1 MQSIKRRYQSFK
13 KKYELVRRK
22 SYEAFGSSKYSR
34 ASLNDIDRKLE
45 KYLDYRNGFFIEVG
59 GNDGFNQSNT
69 YYLEKFRD
77 WQGILVEGI
86 PDLYNKCVRE
96 RKNSK
101 VFNYALVSADF
112 KESHITMSYA
122 YLMSF
127 VKGALKS
134 NDAETNYLKEW
145 IIGEKKCNKRDV
157 VSYEIKVPTK
167 TLTAILDECNVEEI
181 DFFSLDVEGYELN
194 VLKGLDFKR
203 YKPKYMLIEARFKEE
218 IDEYISD
225 LYVQVD
231 QLSYHDFL
239 YKCKT
244 K

>member
-34 ASLNDIDRKLE
+34 ASLNDLDRKLE

-96 RKNSK
+96 RKKSK
-101 VFNYALVSADF
+101 IFNYALVSDDF
-112 KESHITMSYA
+112 KESYITMNYA
-122 YLMSF
+122 NLMSF
-127 VKGALKS
+127 VKGSLKTD
-134 NDAETNYLKEW
+134 DAEANHLKEW
-145 IIGEKKCNKRDV
+145 MANEKKYMKKNV
-157 VSYEIKVPTK
+157 VSYEVKVPTR
-167 TLTAILDECNVEEI
+167 TLTSILDECNVNEI
-181 DFFSLDVEGYELN
+181 DLFSLDVEGHELN
-194 VLKGLDFKR
+194 VLKGLDFNR
-203 YKPKYMLIEARFKEE
+203 YRPKYMLIEARFKEE

-239 YKCKT
+239 YKCKI